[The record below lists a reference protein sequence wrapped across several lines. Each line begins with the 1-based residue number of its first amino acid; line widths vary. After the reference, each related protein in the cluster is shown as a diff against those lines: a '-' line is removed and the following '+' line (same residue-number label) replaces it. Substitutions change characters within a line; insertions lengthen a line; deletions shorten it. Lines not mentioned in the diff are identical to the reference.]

1 MAFFLMQT
9 SDGTPQRG
17 SPSIRLSL
25 LLHITVMMY
34 IVLEKGQVIGDNGVQ
49 FNLRMLSIFVLSQ
62 KFGQWIP

>member
-25 LLHITVMMY
+25 LLLLLITVMMY
-34 IVLEKGQVIGDNGVQ
+34 IVLEKGTDD
-49 FNLRMLSIFVLSQ
+49 
-62 KFGQWIP
+62 W